1 MKNCSQNLTRLCV
14 THIVRASNKYADMR
28 KIDLTNFQL
37 ATSETARQ
45 INRRIALNF
54 IRRHQP
60 MSRADLAR
68 HSGLQRSTVS
78 AIIEQLIGEGWV
90 TEGAT
95 GQAARG
101 RRPRFLHLNVERA
114 GILAVDLR
122 PETTTIGLSGVD
134 ARFVRQTSWP
144 TPKDPAAFVAD
155 VARTVHSFKAA
166 HPQIVC
172 EGMGVSLPG
181 RVDGTGRL
189 VFAPN
194 LGWPPVNVKELL
206 EHAVKLPVAVEN
218 AANACALAELWFGQH
233 PEHVRHLIAVTVSEG
248 IGVGLLLNGQLVHG
262 THSMAG
268 EFGHVTIEEDGPPCP
283 CGKSGC
289 WERYASNAAAVRFY
303 AGEHGNA
310 SASGE
315 PAVSRFDDLIRRADG
330 GDSRAGDALDRLAR
344 YLGQGLAAL
353 VTGLAPQ
360 LVVVIGEVTSAWMRV
375 GPIVEDIIRKR
386 TLTQSIARIVPT
398 DPAMQPRL
406 RGAVTLVVQQHFG
419 APHVA

>member
-1 MKNCSQNLTRLCV
+1 
-14 THIVRASNKYADMR
+14 MR
-28 KIDLTNFQL
+28 KIDLTNFHV

-78 AIIEQLIGEGWV
+78 AIIDQLIREGWV
-90 TEGAT
+90 TEGAIGHVT
-95 GQAARG
+95 RG

-114 GILAVDLR
+114 GILAVELR
-122 PETTTIGLSGVD
+122 PEMTTVGLAGVD
-134 ARFVRQTSWP
+134 ARFVRQASWP
-144 TPKDPAAFVAD
+144 TPKDPKTFVAE
-155 VARTVHSFKAA
+155 VARTVAGFRAA

-181 RVDGTGRL
+181 RVDNTGRL

-194 LGWPPVNVKELL
+194 LGWAPVNLQQLL
-206 EHAVKLPVAVEN
+206 EAALKLPVVVEN
-218 AANACALAELWFGQH
+218 AANACALAEHWFGPQ

-248 IGVGLLLNGQLVHG
+248 IGVGLLVNGQLVHG
-262 THSMAG
+262 GNSLAG
-268 EFGHVTIEEDGPPCP
+268 EFGHVTFDESGPPCP

-289 WERYASNAAAVRFY
+289 WERYASNAAAVQFY
-303 AGEHGNA
+303 TDATTSNGG
-310 SASGE
+310 SRTL
-315 PAVSRFDDLIRRADG
+315 RFDELLRRADG
-330 GDSRAGDALDRLAR
+330 GDTKAIEALERMAR
-344 YLGQGLAAL
+344 YLGAFLSGLS
-353 VTGLAPQ
+353 TGLAPE
-360 LVVVIGEVTSAWMRV
+360 VIVIIGDVTQAWSRV
-375 GPIVEDIIRKR
+375 GPIVNDIVR
-386 TLTQSIARIVPT
+386 TRSLPGSTTRIVST
-398 DPAMQPRL
+398 DSAMQPRL